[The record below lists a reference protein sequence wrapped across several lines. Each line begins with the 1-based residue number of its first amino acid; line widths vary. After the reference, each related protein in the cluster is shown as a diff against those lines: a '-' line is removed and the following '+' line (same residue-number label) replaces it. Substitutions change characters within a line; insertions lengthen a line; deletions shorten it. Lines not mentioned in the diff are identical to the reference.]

1 MEYRKA
7 ITLKDGRICILRN
20 GTEKDGKA
28 VLDNFILTHEQTD
41 NLLSYSDESDIT
53 AEQEDQFLKNK
64 TESDCE
70 IEILAEVDGI
80 VAGLAGIDSMGSQ
93 YKVRHRADFG
103 ISVDQEYWGLGI
115 GRALME
121 ACIECAKMAGYE
133 QMELNVVA
141 ENTRAIDMYEKAGF
155 IEFGRNPK
163 GFRSRLSG
171 YQELVYM
178 RLEL

>member
-1 MEYRKA
+1 MEYKKK
-7 ITLKDGRICILRN
+7 ITLKDGRACILRN

-28 VLDNFILTHEQTD
+28 ALDNFILTHEQTD
-41 NLLSYSDESDIT
+41 NLLSYPDESDIT
-53 AEQEDQFLKNK
+53 AEQEAQFLQNK
-64 TESDCE
+64 TESECE

-80 VAGLAGIDSMGSQ
+80 VAGLAGIDSMGSK

-103 ISVDQEYWGLGI
+103 ISVDRAFWGLGI

-121 ACIECAKMAGYE
+121 ACIECAKKAGYE
-133 QMELNVVA
+133 QVELSVIAANK
-141 ENTRAIDMYEKAGF
+141 RAIDMYEKAGF
-155 IEFGRNPK
+155 IEFGRNPR
-163 GFRSRLSG
+163 GFKSRLSG